1 MWNWREPSH
10 FVSHSDQ
17 VQGDD
22 SEGLKAVRMDPRHQD
37 LLKNVD
43 APQQPPPFLTERA
56 QPRPTKRGQLGQKRR
71 ETQTGVVHREEQSHG
86 ESETKMHFL
95 RDSGSL
101 GVPA

>member
-43 APQQPPPFLTERA
+43 APQQPPPFFDGEGSATAHKEGAARSKASGDPNGRRA
-56 QPRPTKRGQLGQKRR
+56 QRG
-71 ETQTGVVHREEQSHG
+71 T
-86 ESETKMHFL
+86 ESWRI
-95 RDSGSL
+95 RDKDAFSS
-101 GVPA
+101 